1 MVTQP
6 PRGRLGEAPA
16 GRPGEVRA
24 PAACAVVVA
33 AALYALLPE
42 PIVGAT
48 RFVVPALEVAL
59 LVPLIAVNPYRIT
72 RQNRVLRTTS
82 FSLTVVIAATNSVAF
97 GLLIHALVS
106 GGAQHGRTLLTAALQ
121 VWLTNIIAFALLY
134 WEIDRGG
141 PVSRAREERVKLPP
155 ADFRFSQDE
164 DEDAVREVASR
175 SSGSSDWRPRFIDY
189 LYLSTTNSTAFSPT
203 DTMPLSP
210 RAKML
215 MGIQC
220 VEALLVSILVIAR
233 GVSLLH

>member
-1 MVTQP
+1 MRSQP
-6 PRGRLGEAPA
+6 PHVQVGEAPA

-24 PAACAVVVA
+24 PAASAVVVA

-42 PIVGAT
+42 PIVGLT
-48 RFVVPALEVAL
+48 RYVVPGLEMAL
-59 LVPLIAVNPYRIT
+59 LVPLIAANPYRIT
-72 RQNRVLRTTS
+72 RQNRVLRMTS
-82 FSLTVVIAATNSVAF
+82 FTLTVVIVIANSVAF
-97 GLLIHALVS
+97 GLLLHALIA
-106 GGAQHGRTLLTAALQ
+106 GGKHQGTTLLLAALQ

-141 PVSRAREERVKLPP
+141 PVARAQADREELPP

-164 DEDAVREVASR
+164 DDDAAREVASR
-175 SSGSSDWRPRFIDY
+175 SSETSDWRPRFIDY
-189 LYLSTTNSTAFSPT
+189 LYVSTTNSTAFSPT

>member
-6 PRGRLGEAPA
+6 PNGRLGEAPA

-24 PAACAVVVA
+24 PAAAAIVIA

-42 PIVGAT
+42 PIVGVT
-48 RFVVPALEVAL
+48 RYVVPSLEIAL
-59 LVPLIAVNPYRIT
+59 LVPLITANPKRLT
-72 RQNRVLRTTS
+72 RQTRVLRSIS
-82 FSLTVVIAATNSVAF
+82 FTLTLVIALANSVAF
-97 GLLIHALVS
+97 GFLMHALVS
-106 GGAQHGRTLLTAALQ
+106 GSARHGRTLLAAALQ

-134 WEIDRGG
+134 WELDRGG
-141 PVSRAREERVKLPP
+141 PVSRARAPRSELPP

-164 DEDAVREVASR
+164 DDDTVLEVASR
-175 SSGSSDWRPRFIDY
+175 SSETSDWRPRFIDY
-189 LYLSTTNSTAFSPT
+189 LYVSTTNSTAFSPT